1 MRHEIFKQIEQ
12 NRNKFFAELN
22 KSRDSNISDVPLI
35 PEEKHITSQ
44 RSTIHISDLIN
55 MRIPSVSLPVLPT
68 LKNKN
73 IDIDK
78 VKSQFVRFIKP
89 LSDRLFG
96 INSTIRQNGQ
106 RVSDGFYKFSSNLFE
121 DRYEEVQFQN
131 IENNSMNLNLVISRS
146 QSWNFV
152 WDTDYVE
159 QEKISLNERIEL
171 VKNQLKRQIR
181 NWYHNTV
188 LFFEYDPGIEEMNTR
203 QLIVEQDIE
212 KKEIV
217 IPVSDD
223 SIPNESYNSPED
235 ESETQKNL
243 AKNNF
248 LLNLKKMES
257 VISFLY
263 LLLKENTFQF
273 RKRFNRII

>member
-12 NRNKFFAELN
+12 NRNRFFAELS
-22 KSRDSNISDVPLI
+22 KSKESGSAYEPLVPQEQYLNSQR
-35 PEEKHITSQ
+35 PSKHISVLKD
-44 RSTIHISDLIN
+44 I
-55 MRIPSVSLPVLPT
+55 RIPSVSLPDLPALMT
-68 LKNKN
+68 LRM
-73 IDIDK
+73 DTDK

-131 IENNSMNLNLVISRS
+131 IEGNTMTLNLVAERS
-146 QSWNFV
+146 QSWDFV
-152 WDTDYVE
+152 WDTDNEE
-159 QEKISLNERIEL
+159 QEKISLAERMEL
-171 VKNQLKRQIR
+171 VKNQLKRRIR
-181 NWYHNTV
+181 NWYHDTV
-188 LFFEYDPGIEEMNTR
+188 LFFEYDPGIEEMKTR
-203 QLIVEQDIE
+203 QLIIEHNIE

-223 SIPNESYNSPED
+223 SDPNESYNSPED
-235 ESETQKNL
+235 KSEIQNNL
-243 AKNNF
+243 TKNNF
-248 LLNLKKMES
+248 LLNLEKMES

-263 LLLKENTFQF
+263 LFLKENTFQF